1 MAQASRLILTVAIPG
16 DVAKAAFGSQEPEP
30 SYNAVANLN
39 ADFFGDPEGAPTF
52 LNKADEGEP
61 DGTGSDTERTL
72 ANAVAVAGEGEVT
85 LTVPLDRGFADMGIK
100 VASLGEAENATAELD
115 GEGYTCTFHLRDASG
130 TYEFAGAS
138 ADYAG
143 MAQASRLI
151 LTVDLSK
158 SGIDLD
164 SVFPQEPEPDFT
176 PGVYAVTAN
185 LYVLDGDT
193 PVYLT
198 ALAPSGIAQEIKGS
212 LNADGSIVN
221 GARIMSRSDGTTFLD
236 IWLTDDAQIDS
247 LGASSDGAI
256 ATISDSETDKS
267 GYYARFQLI
276 DLKGTYTFAN
286 ASVIKNGKTY
296 NTVYVSAELSDASS
310 YYPSNTAPF
319 SGNTELEDGTYT
331 VTANLYVPG
340 DYNPILVGFNAYMGS
355 SDFPPTSPMVNTGT
369 LTIEGGH
376 TYLDLPLLC
385 TAFTLQKVS
394 GGVGATV
401 VETEY
406 GSDGTVLDTLPG
418 LNYITHLRF
427 ELTDLSTGYY
437 SFEDCDEYPVP
448 VGETWHFPMYL
459 KVDLANAHDP
469 ADDLPKNHDVT
480 LVDSTGSMSLHLVT
494 ESDEAAK
501 SLEGATFTAARISD
515 GDEYEAITKQVKS
528 LLVNAGGET
537 AVVYTTT
544 LTDVRGNTIDLSSFT
559 TVELN
564 ILKVRNDFSVPQNSS
579 MTDSLLYFTYD
590 GTELHRFKGIG
601 YTADAERDTLEMV
614 SWNADQMGTF
624 VLVHLANYP
633 DENGKYNGAAKL
645 PVTLE
650 LSATG
655 SEASLTGH
663 FFDLTSAIPS
673 EKFDLLE
680 LVSTKDSAGNL
691 SARAREA
698 IEQTGML
705 LFANNAVAAYTAGVV
720 YSADQSMARY
730 WNFYEKDDRISF
742 SFPTLTTGDAQVYLV
757 QVSSDGNVSAS
768 LLTNQSLGIESVQI
782 ANGIATVTWSYPK
795 MWLDYSNAVDKVF
808 QALYR
813 GAVGDPNGEG
823 YAYYAVVSNTES
835 DNIVPAEPVAAS
847 SLIYTGKPQAGVAS
861 GEGYTLSGDFQATD
875 AGTYTATATLDAGY
889 VWKDGSKDA
898 KTIEW
903 SIDKATLTVTYA
915 GEQVM
920 RGVEPGYAVSV
931 EGFVDGENV
940 ANAVDFTMPA
950 IADED
955 KPAASELVTGFS
967 KELAPSGGS
976 ARNYQFKYVGGTL
989 KVVAAAGDLKPGT
1002 YTVTANLF
1010 VPGELNTVLVGVNAY
1025 LTNPSTPLTDGSAPT
1040 KPVSDNATLTVAED
1054 GAITLDLDV
1063 VNPVF
1068 TLQKIDG
1075 STNAQ
1080 ATVTGKGDSVGTTDA
1095 QYKTRISKLSIKLS
1109 DTSGTYVFSDC
1120 LEYPTLLSQVW
1131 TVPLTL
1137 NVDFSNVDTVEPTP
1151 DPTPDPE
1158 PGQVTKVDA
1167 PRASG
1172 DLTYNGKTQT
1182 GVAASKAYTLTGATA
1197 KDAGT
1202 YTATATL
1209 NEGYE
1214 WADGT
1219 TAPKTI
1225 TYTIAKAKLTATYA
1239 GETVVEGATPAY
1251 AVNVTGFVN
1260 GETVLTAEGFKAPS
1274 VSAVASGKLVAG
1286 ESFEL
1291 TPAGGAAKNYSY
1303 IYVAGTLKVV
1313 EPADTD
1319 AIAPGTYQITANL
1332 YVPGELNTVLGK
1344 NAYLTNASTPLT
1356 DGNAPLTPVSDNAKL
1371 VVRADGS
1378 RVLVIPVVNPVF
1390 TLQSASDGANVKVL
1404 GSVRGND
1411 VAGSTQVKGR
1421 ITELYVELG
1430 DDSGSYQ
1437 LGACTEY
1444 PTLLEQQWNVPLRI
1458 SADFSSLKK
1467 LSSTATITIPGQNEG
1482 DNGSNSGDNNQG
1494 GDNNGNQ
1501 GNNGSADN
1509 NGTNGDQD
1517 NNGTNSDNSDGSYRL
1532 SAGTYTVTANIWLS
1546 DRSTTGLPLMPYLTS
1561 GEFPPMNPVTGN
1573 ATLTVDETGHATLY
1587 VPIVI
1592 QSKVMTVSGIS
1603 GLDIIGVDYA
1613 GGYVSGVTVDL
1624 GTITDMSGVITRSCS
1639 ATIVMGSLA
1648 STISG
1653 ITGSHTWPATF
1664 QVVFTGV
1671 PVSGNAG
1678 SSYDWNKAATAAA
1691 GVGALAAEGTG
1702 ASADMGFLAVAT
1714 KAATQLAAH
1723 GAHGQAETSVAG
1735 NTAADFAAAGVS
1747 SSLSTLDPDEA
1758 SGTDATAALA
1768 LAASLSGG
1776 ELSLSHTADA
1786 FDAKFLA
1793 A

>member
-1 MAQASRLILTVAIPG
+1 MGGAAMYVNKSASDADGSSTERTAPNALAVAGDGYVDLTVPIDPEAAAQGLTADSLAEASSDGRASASLSGMTATFRLTSYEYATDEGGNVVPDSYEFEG
-16 DVAKAAFGSQEPEP
+16 KATLAVGAMSFEGGPATLKVSLPKELVEQAFGSMAP
-30 SYNAVANLN
+30 SSSVDEL
-39 ADFFGDPEGAPTF
+39 AP
-52 LNKADEGEP
+52 N
-61 DGTGSDTERTL
+61 SY
-72 ANAVAVAGEGEVT
+72 V
-85 LTVPLDRGFADMGIK
+85 
-100 VASLGEAENATAELD
+100 
-115 GEGYTCTFHLRDASG
+115 
-130 TYEFAGAS
+130 
-138 ADYAG
+138 
-143 MAQASRLI
+143 
-151 LTVDLSK
+151 
-158 SGIDLD
+158 
-164 SVFPQEPEPDFT
+164 
-176 PGVYAVTAN
+176 VTAN
-185 LYVLDGDT
+185 LYALDNGK

-198 ALAPSGIAQEIKGS
+198 TLPSSEIVEVQ
-212 LNADGSIVN
+212 GSIREDGAVIN
-221 GARIMSRSDGTTFLD
+221 GARLMVSEKPDYKLSVWLD
-236 IWLTDDAQIDS
+236 SSVAWGS
-247 LGASSDGAI
+247 LGTSQSGAEGTLDLGNANGSQANFTLSDL
-256 ATISDSETDKS
+256 S
-267 GYYARFQLI
+267 GSYLFT
-276 DLKGTYTFAN
+276 GT
-286 ASVIKNGKTY
+286 SVTKDDKTY
-296 NTVYVSAELSDASS
+296 SQLYLTVDLQNAGNWR
-310 YYPSNTAPF
+310 PTNIAPY
-319 SGNTELEDGTYT
+319 SGNTKLAPGVYK

-340 DYNPILVGFNAYMGS
+340 VYNPVLIGTNAFMTSGE
-355 SDFPPTSPMVNTGT
+355 FPPTEPVYENGVLTVDENGKVT
-369 LTIEGGH
+369 LDMPI
-376 TYLDLPLLC
+376 PCRMFLLKSVGS
-385 TAFTLQKVS
+385 TDPDN
-394 GGVGATV
+394 VGARV
-401 VETEY
+401 VDYAWSDETIDLGDK
-406 GSDGTVLDTLPG
+406 GSTTG
-418 LNYITHLRF
+418 YITNFTF
-427 ELTDLSTGYY
+427 ELDDLSTGFYVFND
-437 SFEDCDEYPVP
+437 SHE
-448 VGETWHFPMYL
+448 FPIPFAQDWYLNMYL
-459 KVDLANAHDP
+459 SVDLANVRDIN
-469 ADDLPKNHDVT
+469 DDTRDVYNIDVVDATGALTLKLSTTDRALATEAENAT
-480 LVDSTGSMSLHLVT
+480 LVATQITEGTDYDSVKSQIDTLISGGEAPFAMLDVSVKLANGNLLDLSKYDSATYVLSGAGDIFGGSKKFIYDRFFYFVYDNGTLNRFDGNNDYSGGNASAITVDWNATASEGVFVLAYGKKTSLTMPGSVSLNDAATGVSVEGYVT
-494 ESDEAAK
+494 DYSSPIYEHGTFDPILIVDSDESGNRANQVREILGESAPY
-501 SLEGATFTAARISD
+501 SNCGIATFAPAMQYKTRGIEIPLWSRTAATDTYAFSMP
-515 GDEYEAITKQVKS
+515 
-528 LLVNAGGET
+528 T
-537 AVVYTTT
+537 A
-544 LTDVRGNTIDLSSFT
+544 S
-559 TVELN
+559 
-564 ILKVRNDFSVPQNSS
+564 
-579 MTDSLLYFTYD
+579 
-590 GTELHRFKGIG
+590 
-601 YTADAERDTLEMV
+601 ADAT
-614 SWNADQMGTF
+614 
-624 VLVHLANYP
+624 
-633 DENGKYNGAAKL
+633 
-645 PVTLE
+645 
-650 LSATG
+650 
-655 SEASLTGH
+655 
-663 FFDLTSAIPS
+663 
-673 EKFDLLE
+673 
-680 LVSTKDSAGNL
+680 
-691 SARAREA
+691 
-698 IEQTGML
+698 
-705 LFANNAVAAYTAGVV
+705 
-720 YSADQSMARY
+720 
-730 WNFYEKDDRISF
+730 
-742 SFPTLTTGDAQVYLV
+742 VYLV
-757 QVSSDGNVSAS
+757 RVDTDGNATAMLAEEVSGVSSV
-768 LLTNQSLGIESVQI
+768 TV
-782 ANGIATVTWSYPK
+782 ANGRATVLWSGSAD
-795 MWLDYSNAVDKVF
+795 WNLCSQQLALF
-808 QALYR
+808 SELYR
-813 GAVGDPNGEG
+813 GAVGDSNGEG
-823 YAYYAVVSNTES
+823 YAYYAVVSNAES
-835 DNIVPAEPVAAS
+835 EKNVPVEPVAAPD
-847 SLIYTGKPQAGVAS
+847 LIYTGKAQVGVSA

-889 VWKDGSKDA
+889 VWKDGSKEA

-903 SIDKATLTVTYA
+903 SIDKATLTATYA

-920 RGVEPGYAVSV
+920 RGVEPGYSVSI
-931 EGFVDGENV
+931 EGFIDGENV
-940 ANAVDFTMPA
+940 TNAADFAMPA
-950 IADED
+950 IGDED

-967 KELAPSGGS
+967 KELIPSGGS

-989 KVVAAAGDLKPGT
+989 KVIAAAGDLKPGT

-1182 GVAASKAYTLTGATA
+1182 GVDSGDGYTLTGATA

-1209 NEGYE
+1209 KDGYV
-1214 WADGT
+1214 WSDGSKD
-1219 TAPKTI
+1219 AKTV

-1239 GETVVEGATPAY
+1239 GETVVEGTTPAY

-1344 NAYLTNASTPLT
+1344 NAYLTNASTPIT

-1371 VVRADGS
+1371 VVRDDGS

-1390 TLQSASDGANVKVL
+1390 TLQSVSDGANVKVL

-1411 VAGSTQVKGR
+1411 VAGSTQVKDR

-1482 DNGSNSGDNNQG
+1482 DNGSNPGDNNQG

-1509 NGTNGDQD
+1509 NNGGQNGNQN

-1546 DRSTTGLPLMPYLTS
+1546 DRSATGLPLMPYLTS

-1624 GTITDMSGVITRSCS
+1624 GTITDMSGIITRSCS

-1678 SSYDWNKAATAAA
+1678 SSYDWSKAATAAA

-1723 GAHGQAETSVAG
+1723 GAYGQAETSVAG